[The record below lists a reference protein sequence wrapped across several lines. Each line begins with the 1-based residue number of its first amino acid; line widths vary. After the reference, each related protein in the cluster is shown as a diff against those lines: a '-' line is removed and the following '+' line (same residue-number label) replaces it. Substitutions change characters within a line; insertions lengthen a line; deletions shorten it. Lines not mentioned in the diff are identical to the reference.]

1 MAHKKVL
8 NPKEDFWEH
17 NRTETNRQRDI
28 DALKMAKQ
36 QEAERMEKKRLKTVK
51 IDAHTIV
58 LVEANRCTD
67 EVRKSF
73 RERLQMAE
81 KWIKKNN
88 KKMAEI

>member
-17 NRTETNRQRDI
+17 KRTETNRQRDI
-28 DALKMAKQ
+28 DALEMAKQ
-36 QEAERMEKKRLKTVK
+36 QEAERMAKKRLKTVK

-58 LVEANRCTD
+58 LVEANRCPD

-73 RERLQMAE
+73 QERLQMAE
-81 KWIKKNN
+81 K
-88 KKMAEI
+88 

>member
-8 NPKEDFWEH
+8 NPKQDFWEH
-17 NRTETNRQRDI
+17 KQTNRQRDI

-73 RERLQMAE
+73 RERL
-81 KWIKKNN
+81 
-88 KKMAEI
+88 